1 MRGLALLVLAL
12 CGLAEAGA
20 QPRIELSLAPAWDGW
35 SRPGRTT
42 EVEIQLRSGAAA
54 QAILQV
60 SAGRETVHAPLDLEA
75 GRTQRLHVAVGSAE
89 RVTATLTIDG
99 QLRERREIGIA
110 QSESP
115 LLGIAAAPD
124 VVVGLDGFNAVRL
137 QPDDL
142 PHDASAYSS
151 VDALALDATAL
162 GALDQRQLGALI
174 SHAAECGRI
183 ALIDPDPGVRGI
195 LAAAAGCGG
204 AMLVSAATGEDAAAR
219 LEATLAVPPTPPAA
233 LSGLRELAP
242 PRLDA
247 WQRVVLVVAAY
258 LGAAAL
264 AATFSSSA
272 WVIASLPALATLVA
286 YGVLQLSQSTTHL
299 LVWAEA
305 APTARVAQYQAWQRI
320 SAPARGRARVPV
332 LTQLGS
338 VRPCSGGELRL
349 EFDAALGRAVSAEIE
364 ARLFQPIT
372 LCYSG
377 SFPVM
382 RAVAIDTGA
391 DDALRVRN
399 AGSLA
404 WPAGTV
410 VGRGVVYELPPLGPG
425 EGATLRPHGEY
436 GAPDAA
442 TRAAMSRIPFEGHAA
457 FWPLELASVADAPV
471 DSSAWLLVPVP
482 PT

>member
-1 MRGLALLVLAL
+1 MRGQALLLLAL
-12 CGLAEAGA
+12 CTIAEAGA
-20 QPRIELSLAPAWDGW
+20 QPRIEMSLAPAWDGW

-42 EVEIQLRSGAAA
+42 EVEIQLRSGAAT

-75 GRTQRLHVAVGSAE
+75 GRMQRLHVAVGSAE

-115 LLGIAAAPD
+115 LLGVAVASGVAT
-124 VVVGLDGFNAVRL
+124 GLEGFNVIRL
-137 QPDDL
+137 EPDDL

-151 VDALALDATAL
+151 VDALVLDAASL

-174 SHAAECGRI
+174 SHAAACGRI
-183 ALIDPDPGVRGI
+183 ALVDADPGARGV
-195 LAAAAGCGG
+195 LEAAAGCGG
-204 AMLVSAATGEDAAAR
+204 AMLVSAATGEEAAGR
-219 LEATLAVPPTPPAA
+219 LQATLAMPSTPPAA
-233 LSGLRELAP
+233 LSGLRDLAP
-242 PRLDA
+242 PQLDA
-247 WQRVVLVVAAY
+247 WQRVVLVIAAY

-272 WVIASLPALATLVA
+272 WVIVSLPALATLVA
-286 YGVLQLSQSTTHL
+286 YGVLQLSQATPHL

-305 APTARVAQYQAWQRI
+305 GPTARVAQYQAWQRL

-338 VRPCSGGELRL
+338 VRPCSGGELRFV
-349 EFDAALGRAVSAEIE
+349 FDAALGRAESAEIE

-382 RAVAIDTGA
+382 RAVAIDA
-391 DDALRVRN
+391 SSDDTLRVRN

-404 WPAGTV
+404 WPTGTL
-410 VGRGVVYELPPLGPG
+410 VGRGVVYELPALGPG
-425 EGATLRPHGEY
+425 ESATLRAHGEH
-436 GAPDAA
+436 GATEAA
-442 TRAAMSRIPFEGHAA
+442 TRAAMSRTPFEGHAA
-457 FWPLELASVADAPV
+457 FWSLELASVAEAPV

-482 PT
+482 PS